1 MRDARIRLLLL
12 AVLALLTACKGFT
25 PTVRRTWSSTIRC
38 PEDKIQ
44 VKELPNG
51 VYEATGCGQTATF
64 DCWWPDGGN
73 RHCVQHGVP
82 PPKQMPGTGT
92 GW

>member
-1 MRDARIRLLLL
+1 MTDVHKRLLLL
-12 AVLALLTACKGFT
+12 AGLGLLTACKGFT
-25 PTVRRTWSSTIRC
+25 PTVRREWSPTIRC
-38 PEDKIQ
+38 PEDKIT

-51 VYEATGCGQTATF
+51 VYQATGCGQTATF

-73 RHCVQHGVP
+73 RRCIQRGAPAP
-82 PPKQMPGTGT
+82 PRMPGTGT